1 LIAEPPRV
9 ATAVKRIAV
18 VPTLLTLGNAVCG
31 LAAIA
36 YASKIDKIDT
46 PADLN
51 AFYLS
56 LSGWL
61 ILAAMVFDALD
72 GYFARL
78 FKAAGLFGAE
88 LDSLCDAVSFGA
100 APAFLLLQL
109 GPGRSQPLL
118 HSALA
123 SVATLYMMCA
133 LLRLARYNVEALQGI
148 GSGKKFRGLP
158 SPAAAGCLATLAVFR
173 GGLGVNWPHYDS
185 PAVHTAVA
193 GWATL
198 GGLVVA
204 LLMVSAV
211 AYPHLTKQMLR
222 GRKGAPLMT
231 VVPVVV
237 LLVLLRDLGLALAFW
252 LYALGGLLQYVVGR
266 ALPRRRL
273 AGRIGEIKR

>member
-1 LIAEPPRV
+1 M
-9 ATAVKRIAV
+9 KRIAV

-51 AFYLS
+51 QFYLA

-109 GPGRSQPLL
+109 GPGRQQPLL
-118 HSALA
+118 HSLLA
-123 SVATLYMMCA
+123 AQSAWQAWSLERQDWPYGMPWPLWQHSPLFEHAPPGPTHDGPAQY
-133 LLRLARYNVEALQGI
+133 EA
-148 GSGKKFRGLP
+148 S
-158 SPAAAGCLATLAVFR
+158 A
-173 GGLGVNWPHYDS
+173 
-185 PAVHTAVA
+185 HT
-193 GWATL
+193 
-198 GGLVVA
+198 
-204 LLMVSAV
+204 
-211 AYPHLTKQMLR
+211 P
-222 GRKGAPLMT
+222 
-231 VVPVVV
+231 
-237 LLVLLRDLGLALAFW
+237 
-252 LYALGGLLQYVVGR
+252 
-266 ALPRRRL
+266 
-273 AGRIGEIKR
+273 